1 VATQVKSPG
10 AIAGDVRD
18 VLGQLFRRLRGQSTI
33 PVMQGSV
40 LGRLDRCGPRSVSD
54 LAVAEG
60 VRPQSMAQTVSDL
73 EAGGLVI
80 KRPDPGDGRRALVEL
95 TDSGLER
102 LHAERGQREG
112 WLAQGIEEDLS
123 PKEQALL
130 SEALELLRRLA
141 ERPR

>member
-1 VATQVKSPG
+1 
-10 AIAGDVRD
+10 
-18 VLGQLFRRLRGQSTI
+18 
-33 PVMQGSV
+33 MQASV

-95 TDSGLER
+95 TDRGLER

-112 WLAQGIEEDLS
+112 WLARAIEEDLS
-123 PKEQALL
+123 PREQALL

-141 ERPR
+141 EHPR